1 LNPRPPAGHA
11 GTAPDSDG
19 HGAENRGVAEAENG
33 PEGTGADSECRSVSE
48 GISVLVAQA
57 VGALDRGDLIEVRAV
72 LKEIEALVAWARY
85 AR

>member
-1 LNPRPPAGHA
+1 
-11 GTAPDSDG
+11 
-19 HGAENRGVAEAENG
+19 
-33 PEGTGADSECRSVSE
+33 
-48 GISVLVAQA
+48 LVAQA